1 MKKWKFLNFVT
12 WFKVIVTRVYNNIMW
27 NILALWFMIQIP
39 RRLIC
44 LFCFLFCFVFL
55 LWLFFPC
62 WFLKLSL
69 MLNSCFYL
77 DNELC
82 IHDSWLR
89 FICFCFFFL
98 FVCFCFINMFLFL
111 LFLVLKKSLLKKT
124 LSITAKCN
132 YKT

>member
-1 MKKWKFLNFVT
+1 MKKWKFLIFVT
-12 WFKVIVTRVYNNIMW
+12 WVKVNVTWVYNNIIW
-27 NILALWFMIQIP
+27 NTLALWFMIKIP
-39 RRLIC
+39 RRLIG
-44 LFCFLFCFVFL
+44 LFFCFFFVFL

-98 FVCFCFINMFLFL
+98 FVCFCFIVFISFI
-111 LFLVLKKSLLKKT
+111 FSTKKVTFKENSV
-124 LSITAKCN
+124 N
-132 YKT
+132 YSKM